1 MNALKAALWCV
12 LALAAVV
19 NAFTGLAFDG
29 AQQVVLSVGTGT
41 AVIASAV
48 VLFLMRERRRP

>member
-19 NAFTGLAFDG
+19 NAFTSLAFDG